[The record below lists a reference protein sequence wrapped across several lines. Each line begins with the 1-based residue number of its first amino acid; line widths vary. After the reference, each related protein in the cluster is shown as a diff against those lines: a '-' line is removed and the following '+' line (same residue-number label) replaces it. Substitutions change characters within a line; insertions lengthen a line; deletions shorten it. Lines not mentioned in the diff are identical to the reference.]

1 MFIVISLLIIS
12 ILIIT
17 FLFILV
23 IDKNKNICIDLLT
36 DEEYLSHMIKHHEVA
51 VYMSE
56 EHLNTS
62 RNPLILNI
70 LRNIIRIQNYEI
82 NTMKDMMGDSLLNDK
97 LSLYD
102 EMSSNVDGMNKLYYS
117 SQGDFTKPN
126 LLEISNTFCD
136 PSFFN
141 IAHSDNLHN
150 MTDATYIQHMMPH
163 HQVAVD
169 MSKKILK
176 TTNNDFIIYLAY
188 RIIRSQQLELT
199 NLYYLTKSKNMFE
212 SNIL

>member
-17 FLFILV
+17 FLFNLV

-36 DEEYLSHMIKHHEVA
+36 DEEYLNHMIKHHEVA

-102 EMSSNVDGMNKLYYS
+102 EMSSNVDGKNKLYYS

-126 LLEISNTFCD
+126 VLEISNTFCD

-150 MTDATYIQHMMPH
+150 MTDDSYIHHMIPH

-169 MSKKILK
+169 MSKKIL
-176 TTNNDFIIYLAY
+176 TTTSNDFIIYLAY
-188 RIIRSQQLELT
+188 RIIRAQQAEIYQLS
-199 NLYYLTKSKNMFE
+199 NLSE
-212 SNIL
+212 SVYKYNSVIL